1 MDSFCLLC
9 VFSFFVCLFVCLFVF
24 SFFFSFFSKQ
34 RCDSL
39 PADALATTFVR
50 GRIGVGFVQRLGLHA
65 ARRRAAQLVS
75 GTQGCLEGSV
85 GARVMAGWCEGH
97 DWLLVSQLTRTRVT
111 LLPVRALHPECV
123 SWVTEEALWSAGQCC
138 IQVEI
143 RWFHSGVIL

>member
-1 MDSFCLLC
+1 MNTCLVLR
-9 VFSFFVCLFVCLFVF
+9 FPA
-24 SFFFSFFSKQ
+24 
-34 RCDSL
+34 L

-50 GRIGVGFVQRLGLHA
+50 GRIGVGSVEWMGLHA

-75 GTQGCLEGSV
+75 GAQGCLEGSV